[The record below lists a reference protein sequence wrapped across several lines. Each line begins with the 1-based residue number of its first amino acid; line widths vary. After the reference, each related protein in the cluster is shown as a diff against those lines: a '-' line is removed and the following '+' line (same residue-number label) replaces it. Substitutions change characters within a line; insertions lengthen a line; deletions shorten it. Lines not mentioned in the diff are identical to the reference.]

1 MKELFLKTKAAREI
15 AVTVFTPEISD
26 HKILLINSA
35 TGVKQQLYFSFAQYL
50 SARGYTVITY
60 DYNGIGKSKP
70 ENLKGYQT
78 SMRTWGTEDYKAVTD
93 YIQLNYRDYTRFC
106 LGHSVGA
113 LILGMNADSKLFNK
127 FIFVAT
133 QDAYFRHL
141 RFNIAPLGFFGFGIM
156 MPVITKILGYFPAH
170 WFGLG
175 EPLPAGV
182 GFDWRTL
189 IIHPA
194 STSQLLVKNTEDHS
208 KSLTQET
215 VLIYAQDD
223 DWVTMKGMESLMKN
237 TYPNLKKSYRELKVS
252 DSPKEQ
258 IGHVNFFRSYN
269 INLWKVVLDEL

>member
-1 MKELFLKTKAAREI
+1 MKELYLITKTAREI
-15 AVTVFTPEISD
+15 AVTVFIPQISN

-35 TGVKQQLYFSFAQYL
+35 TGVKQQLYFSFAQDL

-60 DYNGIGKSKP
+60 DYSGIGKSKP

-93 YIQLNYRDYTRFC
+93 YIQLSYPDYTRFC

-113 LILGMNADSKLFNK
+113 LILGMNADSQIFSK
-127 FIFVAT
+127 FIFMAT

-141 RFNIAPLGFFGFGIM
+141 KFNIALSGFLGFGMM
-156 MPVITKILGYFPAH
+156 MPVITKLMDYFPAH

-175 EPLPAGV
+175 EALPAGV

-189 IIHPA
+189 IIHPG
-194 STSQLLVKNTEDHS
+194 STSQLLAKNTEDHS
-208 KSLTQET
+208 KSLTQDT
-215 VLIYAQDD
+215 VLIYAEDD
-223 DWVTMKGMESLMKN
+223 TWVTMKGMESLMTN
-237 TYPNLKKSYRELKVS
+237 TYPNLKKSYHELKVS
-252 DSPKEQ
+252 NSEKKE

-269 INLWKVVLDEL
+269 RNLWEVVLDEL